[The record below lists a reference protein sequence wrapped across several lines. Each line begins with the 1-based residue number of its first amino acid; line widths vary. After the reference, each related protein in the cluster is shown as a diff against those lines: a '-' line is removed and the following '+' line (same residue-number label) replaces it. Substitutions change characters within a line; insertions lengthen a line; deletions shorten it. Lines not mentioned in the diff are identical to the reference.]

1 MNINRT
7 VARFAAAAAL
17 AAALG
22 VASAPGATAS
32 GLTGTG
38 AGRHPAFAD
47 KTAKTAD
54 TAASGRPGDDGG
66 WHGDGLSL
74 NAADNKKVDTF
85 LVRARQAERSISPEV
100 KTVARVSTA
109 TLVGFDHRLKSPD
122 SLKRK
127 VATSMKGAPGTT
139 VDQALAKVS
148 DSVRYTL
155 QWPDAQYTKGVAV
168 ASTMIAAWGNDSVKW
183 SNTWDRKKGYKG
195 INSAWR
201 DAWFGHVF
209 EIQFHTPASKW
220 AQEETHK
227 LYEEQRLPSTT
238 PERAKELQAQQDAIF
253 AKVPVPVG
261 AEALTAPVRRRPTT
275 AQTFPVVPGPV
286 AAQR

>member
-32 GLTGTG
+32 GLAGTG
-38 AGRHPAFAD
+38 VGRHPAISD
-47 KTAKTAD
+47 KSAKTAG

-100 KTVARVSTA
+100 RTVARVSAA

-127 VATSMKGAPGTT
+127 VATSMKGAPRDDRGPGPR
-139 VDQALAKVS
+139 QGERL
-148 DSVRYTL
+148 RPL
-155 QWPDAQYTKGVAV
+155 HPPVARRPV
-168 ASTMIAAWGNDSVKW
+168 HQGRRRRLRDDRGMGGNDSVKW

-253 AKVPVPVG
+253 RQG
-261 AEALTAPVRRRPTT
+261 ARARGR
-275 AQTFPVVPGPV
+275 
-286 AAQR
+286 